1 MPGPKNGEC
10 SSPTYNPT
18 FQSTFYYFIYFYIQE
33 DNNGMGYS
41 ANILTQLTSYYTNK
55 NVKDGCYKLITDW
68 MMMGEYVK

>member
-1 MPGPKNGEC
+1 
-10 SSPTYNPT
+10 
-18 FQSTFYYFIYFYIQE
+18 
-33 DNNGMGYS
+33 MGYS